1 MWLRIRRNP
10 KGEVFVMFPT
20 GSSRKEHGEW
30 DPHASW
36 HADGTVYEKS
46 HNHKMVARKRQKPD
60 ANFRGTEHFTARPI
74 AAREPRAFG
83 VSCNPADFDDVFEI
97 PVTDLSGQMYRTAV
111 AIDLSQ
117 PSGLPITP
125 SGALPKSRIIRQH
138 VFRDAEPWII
148 ATLYENPE

>member
-1 MWLRIRRNP
+1 
-10 KGEVFVMFPT
+10 
-20 GSSRKEHGEW
+20 
-30 DPHASW
+30 
-36 HADGTVYEKS
+36 
-46 HNHKMVARKRQKPD
+46 MVARKRQKLD

-83 VSCNPADFDDVFEI
+83 VPCNPGDFDEVFEI
-97 PVTDLSGQMYRTAV
+97 PVTDLSGHMYRTAV

-125 SGALPKSRIIRQH
+125 SGALPQSRIIRQH
-138 VFRDAEPWII
+138 VFRDAEPWVI